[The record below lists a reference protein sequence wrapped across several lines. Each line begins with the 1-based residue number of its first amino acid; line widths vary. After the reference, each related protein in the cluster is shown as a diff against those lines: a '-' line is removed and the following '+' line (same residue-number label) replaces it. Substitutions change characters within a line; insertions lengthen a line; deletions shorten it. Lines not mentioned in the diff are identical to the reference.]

1 MAAEDRLLLL
11 QSQALAEEEATKKKR
26 EMLTRFLKVHGGREG
41 DRWCASLHTTQPLT
55 VSPHPRTS
63 WLRRSAAAP

>member
-26 EMLTRFLKVHGGREG
+26 EMLTRFLKVRGG
-41 DRWCASLHTTQPLT
+41 
-55 VSPHPRTS
+55 PRG
-63 WLRRSAAAP
+63 